1 MYYVTAG
8 CVVTGEGTC
17 EKHFRIYNFQV
28 VDRFDFGYVRET
40 DKLLDFSSKLDM
52 NGFPLT

>member
-28 VDRFDFGYVRET
+28 VDRFDFAYVRET